1 MDDRLKKG
9 VDLAIPN
16 FPDMEIAAAETA
28 EAVGNFIGLDKDKT
42 QEVKMSL
49 IEACINAFEH
59 SEGEGPVHIHFEIA
73 DDALTVQVTDTGGGF
88 NTEEAKQQSKDR
100 RESRRGWGLK
110 IMEEL
115 MDDVN
120 IESTEKGTVI
130 TMVKKR

>member
-1 MDDRLKKG
+1 MEDRLKNG

-16 FPDMEIAAAETA
+16 LPDMEISAAETA

-59 SEGEGPVHIHFEIA
+59 SKGAGQVHIHFEIE

-88 NTEEAKQQSKDR
+88 DPEEAKQQSKDR
-100 RESRRGWGLK
+100 RDRGESRRGWGLK
-110 IMEEL
+110 IM
-115 MDDVN
+115 
-120 IESTEKGTVI
+120 
-130 TMVKKR
+130 